1 MEKLP
6 MPVTVEI
13 TEANGK
19 TGRVHLPVEIW
30 MRGSNWKFR
39 YNSTDSLSKVVID
52 PDNHFPDANN
62 NNNTWNSSAAGSKG
76 F

>member
-1 MEKLP
+1 

-30 MRGSNWKFR
+30 MHGNKWSFR

-52 PDNHFPDANN
+52 PDLHYPDVNKNN
-62 NNNTWNSSAAGSKG
+62 NGWTSGAAGSKG